1 MSFQSLPGFRD
12 FYPGDCAV
20 REGLFDVW
28 RRTSEE
34 AGFQRYDGP
43 PLEPLDLYKKKS
55 GEEIVGQLYHFVD
68 QGGREVALRP
78 ELTPTLARMAGTRHR
93 DFKKP
98 MKWFSIPQLFRY
110 ERQQRGRL
118 REHFQWNCDILGE
131 EGLGAEAELLSVL
144 TGGLR
149 RLGLGP
155 EHIEVRIS
163 DRLFWQEF
171 LDERS
176 VSEERR
182 KAFYQALDKM
192 EREDPVKTRELLGDL
207 ADDTFAAI
215 ERSGG
220 NARLQE
226 LIGRLRDLGL
236 GEYVSI
242 DLRIVRG
249 LAYYTGIVFEVH
261 DRARQFRA
269 IAGGGRYDHLVELLT
284 GNSLAAVGFGMG
296 DVVISELLKDLNL
309 LPKPAKKAPWYVVV
323 ADESVRGIALSL
335 VGALRLEGLAVEYPL
350 EAVKVGRQFQQAE
363 ERGAVYALV
372 VDAKATDGFC
382 GLKNLAERSQSEVA
396 FKIEKGRAV
405 FEPSL
410 PDTGVWAA

>member
-1 MSFQSLPGFRD
+1 
-12 FYPGDCAV
+12 
-20 REGLFDVW
+20 
-28 RRTSEE
+28 
-34 AGFQRYDGP
+34 
-43 PLEPLDLYKKKS
+43 LEPLDLYKKKS

>member
-1 MSFQSLPGFRD
+1 
-12 FYPGDCAV
+12 
-20 REGLFDVW
+20 
-28 RRTSEE
+28 
-34 AGFQRYDGP
+34 
-43 PLEPLDLYKKKS
+43 
-55 GEEIVGQLYHFVD
+55 
-68 QGGREVALRP
+68 
-78 ELTPTLARMAGTRHR
+78 
-93 DFKKP
+93 
-98 MKWFSIPQLFRY
+98 
-110 ERQQRGRL
+110 
-118 REHFQWNCDILGE
+118 
-131 EGLGAEAELLSVL
+131 
-144 TGGLR
+144 
-149 RLGLGP
+149 LGP